1 MNGTPAPEPSVVEE
15 TDGPISTTDY
25 PIEHTEEAPVE
36 APAKDEET
44 PAEEAPKDDAETPAE
59 EAPKDDAETHSDE
72 VSELRAQLAALTEKL
87 EAKEAAERAA
97 AELSEK
103 ESILSKANIP
113 ARFASFLTGDKD
125 SWQEQVDALATLRE
139 QADAT
144 PAPSVPRD
152 PAVDADLETEDDGLS
167 EALGFFG
174 LADQ

>member
-1 MNGTPAPEPSVVEE
+1 MSDTPAPEPSVVEE

-25 PIEHTEEAPVE
+25 PIEHP
-36 APAKDEET
+36 EET
-44 PAEEAPKDDAETPAE
+44 PAEDSKEDGVEEATTEEPEVTAET
-59 EAPKDDAETHSDE
+59 TSVDE
-72 VSELRAQLAALTEKL
+72 VKELRAQLAALTEKL

-103 ESILSKANIP
+103 EGLLSKANIP

-152 PAVDADLETEDDGLS
+152 PAVDADLETEDDGLN

-174 LADQ
+174 LTNE

>member
-1 MNGTPAPEPSVVEE
+1 MSDTPAPEPSVVEE

-25 PIEHTEEAPVE
+25 PIEPAEEAPVE
-36 APAKDEET
+36 TSETDEET
-44 PAEEAPKDDAETPAE
+44 PDEEAEKSPEETAETV
-59 EAPKDDAETHSDE
+59 

-103 ESILSKANIP
+103 ESLLSGAGIP

>member
-1 MNGTPAPEPSVVEE
+1 MSDTPAPEPSVVEE

-25 PIEHTEEAPVE
+25 PIEHPEEAPVE
-36 APAKDEET
+36 ASAKDEET
-44 PAEEAPKDDAETPAE
+44 PAEEAPKDDE
-59 EAPKDDAETHSDE
+59 ETHSDE

-103 ESILSKANIP
+103 EGLLSKANIP

-139 QADAT
+139 QANAT

>member
-1 MNGTPAPEPSVVEE
+1 MSDTPAPEPSVVEE

-25 PIEHTEEAPVE
+25 PIEHP
-36 APAKDEET
+36 EET
-44 PAEEAPKDDAETPAE
+44 PAEDSKEDGVEEATTEEPDVTAET
-59 EAPKDDAETHSDE
+59 TSVDE
-72 VSELRAQLAALTEKL
+72 VKELRAQLAALTEKL

-103 ESILSKANIP
+103 EGLLSKANIP

-152 PAVDADLETEDDGLS
+152 PAVDADLETEDDGLN

-174 LADQ
+174 LTNE

>member
-1 MNGTPAPEPSVVEE
+1 MSDTPAPEPSVVEE

-25 PIEHTEEAPVE
+25 PIEHPEEASNETPE
-36 APAKDEET
+36 KDEET
-44 PAEEAPKDDAETPAE
+44 PAEEAPKDDE
-59 EAPKDDAETHSDE
+59 ETHSDE

>member
-1 MNGTPAPEPSVVEE
+1 MSDTPAPEPSVVEE

-36 APAKDEET
+36 DPKEDEAT
-44 PAEEAPKDDAETPAE
+44 PAEEAPKDDAEP
-59 EAPKDDAETHSDE
+59 HSDE

-103 ESILSKANIP
+103 EALLSKVNIP

>member
-1 MNGTPAPEPSVVEE
+1 MSDTPAPEPSVVEE

-36 APAKDEET
+36 DPKEDEAT
-44 PAEEAPKDDAETPAE
+44 PTEEAPKGDT
-59 EAPKDDAETHSDE
+59 EAAADE

-103 ESILSKANIP
+103 ESLLSKANIP

>member
-1 MNGTPAPEPSVVEE
+1 MSDTPAPEPSVVEE

-44 PAEEAPKDDAETPAE
+44 PAEEAPKDDAET
-59 EAPKDDAETHSDE
+59 TQDE

-103 ESILSKANIP
+103 ESLLSKANIP

-152 PAVDADLETEDDGLS
+152 PAVDADLEAEDDGLS

>member
-1 MNGTPAPEPSVVEE
+1 MSDTPAPEPSVVEE

-25 PIEHTEEAPVE
+25 PIEPAEEAPVE
-36 APAKDEET
+36 TSETAEET
-44 PAEEAPKDDAETPAE
+44 PDEEAEKGSEETN
-59 EAPKDDAETHSDE
+59 SDE

-103 ESILSKANIP
+103 ESLLSGAGIP

-152 PAVDADLETEDDGLS
+152 PAVDADLETEDDDLS

>member
-1 MNGTPAPEPSVVEE
+1 MSDTPAPEPSVVEE

-25 PIEHTEEAPVE
+25 PIEHP
-36 APAKDEET
+36 EET
-44 PAEEAPKDDAETPAE
+44 PAEDSKEDGVEEATAEEPEVTAET
-59 EAPKDDAETHSDE
+59 TSVDE
-72 VSELRAQLAALTEKL
+72 VKELRAQLAALTEKL

-103 ESILSKANIP
+103 EGLLSKANIP

-125 SWQEQVDALATLRE
+125 SWQEQVDALAALRE

-152 PAVDADLETEDDGLS
+152 PAVDADLETEDDGLN

-174 LADQ
+174 LTNE

>member
-1 MNGTPAPEPSVVEE
+1 MSDTPAPEPSVVEE

-25 PIEHTEEAPVE
+25 PIE
-36 APAKDEET
+36 
-44 PAEEAPKDDAETPAE
+44 PAEEAPNEAPEKDEKTPAE

-72 VSELRAQLAALTEKL
+72 VSDLRAQLAALTEKL

-103 ESILSKANIP
+103 EAILSKANIP

>member
-1 MNGTPAPEPSVVEE
+1 MSDTPTPEPSVVEE
-15 TDGPISTTDY
+15 TDGPISTADY

-36 APAKDEET
+36 DPAKDEET
-44 PAEEAPKDDAETPAE
+44 PAEEAPKDDAET
-59 EAPKDDAETHSDE
+59 TQDE

-87 EAKEAAERAA
+87 EAKEAAERTA
-97 AELSEK
+97 AELYEK
-103 ESILSKANIP
+103 ESLLSKADIP

-139 QADAT
+139 QPDAA

-152 PAVDADLETEDDGLS
+152 PAVDADLETEDYGLS
-167 EALGFFG
+167 EALWFFG

>member
-1 MNGTPAPEPSVVEE
+1 MSDTPAPEPSVVEE
-15 TDGPISTTDY
+15 ADGPISTTDY
-25 PIEHTEEAPVE
+25 PIEHPEEASNE
-36 APAKDEET
+36 TPAEDEET
-44 PAEEAPKDDAETPAE
+44 PAEEAPKDDE
-59 EAPKDDAETHSDE
+59 ETHSDE

-139 QADAT
+139 QADAA

>member
-1 MNGTPAPEPSVVEE
+1 MSDTPAPEPSVVEE

-25 PIEHTEEAPVE
+25 PIEPAEETPVE
-36 APAKDEET
+36 NSATGEKT
-44 PAEEAPKDDAETPAE
+44 PAEEAPKDDAEAPA
-59 EAPKDDAETHSDE
+59 DE
-72 VSELRAQLAALTEKL
+72 VSELRAQLAALAEKL

-103 ESILSKANIP
+103 EALLSKANIP

-144 PAPSVPRD
+144 PAPSIPRD

-167 EALGFFG
+167 EALRFFG

>member
-1 MNGTPAPEPSVVEE
+1 MSDTPAPEPSVVEE

-25 PIEHTEEAPVE
+25 PIEPAEEATNE
-36 APAKDEET
+36 TPAKDEET
-44 PAEEAPKDDAETPAE
+44 PAEET
-59 EAPKDDAETHSDE
+59 PKDDAETHSDE

-103 ESILSKANIP
+103 EGLLSKANIP
-113 ARFASFLTGDKD
+113 ARFASFLTGNKD

>member
-1 MNGTPAPEPSVVEE
+1 MSDTPAPEPSVVEE

-25 PIEHTEEAPVE
+25 PIEPAEEATNE
-36 APAKDEET
+36 TPAKDEET
-44 PAEEAPKDDAETPAE
+44 AAEET
-59 EAPKDDAETHSDE
+59 PKDDAETHSDE

-103 ESILSKANIP
+103 EGLLSKANIP

>member
-1 MNGTPAPEPSVVEE
+1 MSDTPAPEPSVVEE

-25 PIEHTEEAPVE
+25 PIEHPEEASNE
-36 APAKDEET
+36 TPAEDEET
-44 PAEEAPKDDAETPAE
+44 PAEEAPKDDEETR
-59 EAPKDDAETHSDE
+59 SDE

-139 QADAT
+139 QADAA

>member
-1 MNGTPAPEPSVVEE
+1 MSDTPAPEPSVVEE

-25 PIEHTEEAPVE
+25 PIEPAEEATNE
-36 APAKDEET
+36 APETDEKT
-44 PAEEAPKDDAETPAE
+44 PAEEAPKDDE
-59 EAPKDDAETHSDE
+59 ETHSDE

-144 PAPSVPRD
+144 PAPSIPRD

>member
-1 MNGTPAPEPSVVEE
+1 MSDTPAPEPSVVEE

-44 PAEEAPKDDAETPAE
+44 PAEEAPKDDAET
-59 EAPKDDAETHSDE
+59 TQDE

-103 ESILSKANIP
+103 EGLLSKANIP

-139 QADAT
+139 QADAA

>member
-1 MNGTPAPEPSVVEE
+1 MSDTPAPEPSVVEE

-36 APAKDEET
+36 SPAKDEET
-44 PAEEAPKDDAETPAE
+44 PAEEAPKDDAET
-59 EAPKDDAETHSDE
+59 HSDV

-103 ESILSKANIP
+103 EDLLSKANIP

-152 PAVDADLETEDDGLS
+152 PAVDADLEAEDDGLS

>member
-1 MNGTPAPEPSVVEE
+1 MSDTPTPEPSVVEE

-36 APAKDEET
+36 DPAKDEET
-44 PAEEAPKDDAETPAE
+44 PAEEAPKDDE
-59 EAPKDDAETHSDE
+59 ETHSDE

-125 SWQEQVDALATLRE
+125 SWQEQVDVLATLRE
-139 QADAT
+139 QADAA

>member
-1 MNGTPAPEPSVVEE
+1 MSDTPAPDPSVVEE

-25 PIEHTEEAPVE
+25 PIEPAEETPNENLAT
-36 APAKDEET
+36 DEKT
-44 PAEEAPKDDAETPAE
+44 PAEEAPKDDE
-59 EAPKDDAETHSDE
+59 ETHSDE

-103 ESILSKANIP
+103 EGLLSKANIP

>member
-1 MNGTPAPEPSVVEE
+1 MSDTPAPEPSVAEE

-25 PIEHTEEAPVE
+25 PIEPAEEAPVE
-36 APAKDEET
+36 TPETDEKTHDEAAEKGPEET
-44 PAEEAPKDDAETPAE
+44 TETV
-59 EAPKDDAETHSDE
+59 

-103 ESILSKANIP
+103 ESLLSGAGIP

>member
-1 MNGTPAPEPSVVEE
+1 MSDTPAPEPSVVEE

-25 PIEHTEEAPVE
+25 PIEHPEEASNETPAKDE
-36 APAKDEET
+36 ETPAKDEET
-44 PAEEAPKDDAETPAE
+44 PAEEAPKDDE
-59 EAPKDDAETHSDE
+59 ETHSDE

-103 ESILSKANIP
+103 EGLLSKASIP

-139 QADAT
+139 QADAA

>member
-1 MNGTPAPEPSVVEE
+1 MSDTPAPEPSVVEE

-44 PAEEAPKDDAETPAE
+44 PAEEAPKDDAET
-59 EAPKDDAETHSDE
+59 TQDE

-139 QADAT
+139 QADAA

-152 PAVDADLETEDDGLS
+152 PAVDADLEAEDDGLS

>member
-1 MNGTPAPEPSVVEE
+1 MSDTPAPEPSVVEE

-25 PIEHTEEAPVE
+25 PIEHAEEAPVE
-36 APAKDEET
+36 DPKEDE
-44 PAEEAPKDDAETPAE
+44 ATPAE

-103 ESILSKANIP
+103 EALLSKANIP

>member
-1 MNGTPAPEPSVVEE
+1 MSDTPAPEPSVVEE

-36 APAKDEET
+36 ASAKDE
-44 PAEEAPKDDAETPAE
+44 ETPAE

-152 PAVDADLETEDDGLS
+152 PAVDADLEVEDDGLS

>member
-1 MNGTPAPEPSVVEE
+1 MSDTPAPEPSVVEE

-36 APAKDEET
+36 DPKEDEAT
-44 PAEEAPKDDAETPAE
+44 PAEEAPKDDT
-59 EAPKDDAETHSDE
+59 ETHSDE

-103 ESILSKANIP
+103 EALLSKVNIP

>member
-1 MNGTPAPEPSVVEE
+1 MSDTPAPEPSVVEE

-25 PIEHTEEAPVE
+25 PIEHTEEVPVE
-36 APAKDEET
+36 TPAKDEET
-44 PAEEAPKDDAETPAE
+44 PAEEAPKDDE
-59 EAPKDDAETHSDE
+59 ETHSDE

-174 LADQ
+174 LANQ

>member
-1 MNGTPAPEPSVVEE
+1 MSDTPAPEPSVAEE

-25 PIEHTEEAPVE
+25 PIEPAEEAPVE
-36 APAKDEET
+36 TPETDEKTPDEAAEKGPEET
-44 PAEEAPKDDAETPAE
+44 TETV
-59 EAPKDDAETHSDE
+59 

-103 ESILSKANIP
+103 ESLLSGAGIP

>member
-1 MNGTPAPEPSVVEE
+1 MSDTPAPEPSVVEE

-25 PIEHTEEAPVE
+25 PIEPAEETTNE
-36 APAKDEET
+36 TPAKDEEI
-44 PAEEAPKDDAETPAE
+44 PAEET
-59 EAPKDDAETHSDE
+59 PKDDAETHSDE

-103 ESILSKANIP
+103 EGLLSKANIP
-113 ARFASFLTGDKD
+113 SRFASFLTGDKD

>member
-1 MNGTPAPEPSVVEE
+1 MSDTPAPEPSVVEE

-25 PIEHTEEAPVE
+25 PIEPAEEATNE
-36 APAKDEET
+36 TPAKDEEI
-44 PAEEAPKDDAETPAE
+44 PAEET
-59 EAPKDDAETHSDE
+59 PKDDAETHSDE

>member
-1 MNGTPAPEPSVVEE
+1 MSDTPAPEPSVVEE

-25 PIEHTEEAPVE
+25 PIEHTEKAPVE
-36 APAKDEET
+36 DPAKDEET
-44 PAEEAPKDDAETPAE
+44 PAEEAPKDDE
-59 EAPKDDAETHSDE
+59 ETHSAE

-139 QADAT
+139 QADAA

>member
-1 MNGTPAPEPSVVEE
+1 MSDTPAPEPSVVEE

-36 APAKDEET
+36 SPEASQETPDEKAEKSPEET
-44 PAEEAPKDDAETPAE
+44 AV
-59 EAPKDDAETHSDE
+59 DE

-103 ESILSKANIP
+103 EALLSKANIP
-113 ARFASFLTGDKD
+113 ARFTSFLTGDKD

-139 QADAT
+139 QADAA

>member
-1 MNGTPAPEPSVVEE
+1 MSDTPAPEPSVVEE

-25 PIEHTEEAPVE
+25 PIEPTEEAPIE
-36 APAKDEET
+36 TPETDEKTPDEE
-44 PAEEAPKDDAETPAE
+44 AEKGSEETT
-59 EAPKDDAETHSDE
+59 ETV

-97 AELSEK
+97 TELSEK
-103 ESILSKANIP
+103 ESLLSGAGIP

>member
-1 MNGTPAPEPSVVEE
+1 MRNTPAPKPSVVEE

-25 PIEHTEEAPVE
+25 PIEPAEEATNE
-36 APAKDEET
+36 APETDEKT
-44 PAEEAPKDDAETPAE
+44 PAEEAPKDDE
-59 EAPKDDAETHSDE
+59 ETHSDE

-144 PAPSVPRD
+144 PAPSIPRD

>member
-1 MNGTPAPEPSVVEE
+1 MSDTPAPEPSVVEE

-25 PIEHTEEAPVE
+25 PIEPAEEDTNE
-36 APAKDEET
+36 TPAKDEET
-44 PAEEAPKDDAETPAE
+44 PAEET
-59 EAPKDDAETHSDE
+59 PKDDAETHSDE

-87 EAKEAAERAA
+87 EAKEAAERVA

-103 ESILSKANIP
+103 ESILAKANIP

-152 PAVDADLETEDDGLS
+152 PAVDADLEAEDDGLS

>member
-1 MNGTPAPEPSVVEE
+1 MSDTPAPEPSVVEE

-36 APAKDEET
+36 DPKEDEET
-44 PAEEAPKDDAETPAE
+44 PAEEAPKDDE
-59 EAPKDDAETHSDE
+59 ETHSDE

-103 ESILSKANIP
+103 EGLLSKANIP

-139 QADAT
+139 QADAA

>member
-1 MNGTPAPEPSVVEE
+1 MSDTPAPEPSVVEE

-25 PIEHTEEAPVE
+25 PIEHPEEASNE
-36 APAKDEET
+36 TPAKDEET
-44 PAEEAPKDDAETPAE
+44 PAEEAPKDDE
-59 EAPKDDAETHSDE
+59 ETHSDE

-103 ESILSKANIP
+103 EGLLSKANIP

-152 PAVDADLETEDDGLS
+152 PAVDADLETEDNGLS